1 MMKLKASDNIT
12 WRVVQNRS
20 LSYKRVNVD
29 WLWKVHEMDSWFR
42 VPELFLWS
50 LASYTLSGLV
60 WSGLVWSGLVYH
72 YISLYGDDEQT
83 LLWWYIGSLL
93 MKIVDLTISIFLADQ
108 PTNEPTD
115 SLMKVFRDVFSDLK
129 INLCT
134 QKRIFFCCCPNW
146 SLLLFRMEM

>member
-50 LASYTLSGLV
+50 LASYTLAAKSVLILGPCLV

-72 YISLYGDDEQT
+72 YMWAWWANFALMIYWDVVDEN
-83 LLWWYIGSLL
+83 SRF
-93 MKIVDLTISIFLADQ
+93 DNFDFSCR
-108 PTNEPTD
+108 PTHERTHFPTD
-115 SLMKVFRDVFSDLK
+115 EDIPWCLLGPKNQFMYAKAHF
-129 INLCT
+129 
-134 QKRIFFCCCPNW
+134 
-146 SLLLFRMEM
+146 LLLLP